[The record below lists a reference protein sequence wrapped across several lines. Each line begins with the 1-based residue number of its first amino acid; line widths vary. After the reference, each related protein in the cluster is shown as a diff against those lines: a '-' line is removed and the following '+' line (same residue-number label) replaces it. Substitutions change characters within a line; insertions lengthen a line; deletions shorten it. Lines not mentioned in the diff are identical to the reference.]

1 MADTWYFAYGSN
13 MWIDQKVKRTG
24 AIRQGAERPRIG
36 TLKDWRPAFNKR
48 SSSGAVVANIIESP
62 GDEVMG
68 VVYRWDQ
75 QSRDTMRDE
84 FEIGYEEKWLEVTT
98 NLGETLKTLT
108 FVALPSSVCDEGSPS
123 AAYLAKIVDGARQ
136 HSLPE
141 EYIQRI
147 EQLAQPSKT

>member
-1 MADTWYFAYGSN
+1 MTDTWYFAYGSN

-36 TLKDWRPAFNKR
+36 TLKDWRLAFNKR
-48 SSSGAVVANIIESP
+48 GMRGNVYANIIP
-62 GDEVMG
+62 CLGAAVMG

-75 QSRDTMRDE
+75 QSRDTMRE
-84 FEIGYEEKWLEVTT
+84 EYEIGYQEKWLEVAT

-108 FVALPSSVCDEGSPS
+108 FVALSESVCDEGCPS
-123 AAYLAKIVDGARQ
+123 AAYLARIVDGARQ

-141 EYIQRI
+141 EYIQRV
-147 EQLAQPSKT
+147 ELLAQPSRT